1 MKYLKMS
8 IITFSLLALVIT
20 GLGFYNNQIQAADD
34 PIQIG
39 YVNWAGTVAETN
51 VVKAILENKLD
62 LNVKTKMV
70 GAGPVYA
77 ALAEGD
83 IDMFLGGWLPIT
95 HKSYVDKY
103 ENEIIKTGVNYL
115 GARIGLVVPEYVDID
130 SIKELKE
137 NRDKFDGKIIGIDP
151 GAGVMKA
158 TREALDSYGLDNF
171 ELVSS
176 SGPAMVGSLK
186 KAIED
191 EEWVV
196 VTGWKPHY
204 KFARFD
210 LKFLDDPAKIYGQ
223 SENIYSLHNPKL
235 AQENPKIVTFLHDFR
250 MDSSQLGEVMGWIAD
265 GMDPEKAGEKW
276 VEENPEIVN
285 DWLTASSIS
294 E

>member
-1 MKYLKMS
+1 MKYLKTS
-8 IITFSLLALVIT
+8 IITLSLLALVIT
-20 GLGFYNNQIQAADD
+20 GLGFYNNQVQAADD

-62 LNVKTKMV
+62 LDVQTKMV

-83 IDMFLGGWLPIT
+83 IDFFLGGWLPMT

-115 GARIGLVVPEYVDID
+115 GARIGLVVPDYVDID

-137 NRDKFDGKIIGIDP
+137 NKEKFDGEIIGIDP

-158 TREALDSYGLDNF
+158 TREALDHYGLDNF
-171 ELVSS
+171 KLVSS

-186 KAIED
+186 KAIQN

-210 LKFLDDPAKIYGQ
+210 LKFLNDPDKIYGET
-223 SENIYSLHNPKL
+223 ENVYTLQNPKL

-250 MDSSQLGEVMGWIAD
+250 MDSSQLGEVMGWIAE

-276 VEENPEIVN
+276 VNENPEIVN
-285 DWLTASSIS
+285 DWLTASSVS